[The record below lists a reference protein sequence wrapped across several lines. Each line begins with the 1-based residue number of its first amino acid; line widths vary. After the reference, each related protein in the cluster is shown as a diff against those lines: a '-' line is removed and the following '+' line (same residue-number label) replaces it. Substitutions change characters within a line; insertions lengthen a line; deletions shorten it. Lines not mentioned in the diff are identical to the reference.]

1 MPAKPIPTLAQV
13 FALATLLCGAALAS
27 PAAPTSWPTATA
39 VRASEPVVIDGRPDD
54 PVWREAPV
62 IADFTQFSPTEGGP
76 ARFRTEAQ
84 VAFDDHDFYVFI
96 RAYDP
101 EPAKISTVLARRD
114 VRPPTDQLKIVIDA
128 FHDRRSGFEFAISP
142 GGVKRDYA
150 IYDDSNEDGSWDG
163 VWDVATRVDSLGWTA
178 EFAIPLSQ
186 LRYPSS
192 PTHTFGFGVWRDIER
207 YKERVSWPAYRP
219 SQIGFVSQLGDL
231 TGIDGIPAP
240 RRFDVMPYVV
250 AKNSPL
256 PKVGGFERNQDFNAG
271 ADFKYGLT
279 SNFTLDGT
287 VNPDFGQV
295 EQDPAVLN
303 LSVFE
308 TFLQEKRP
316 FFLEGTGIYQFPVN
330 SNQVTNNGEGL
341 FYSRRIG
348 RAPQLGPLFGDASSP
363 TSTTI
368 LGAGKLTGR
377 SAGGLTVG
385 ALEAVTRREEGLND
399 LTIEPL
405 TNYGVLR
412 LQQDLNNHRSGVG
425 AVLTTVNRSL
435 DDLTDALLR
444 RSAYVGGL
452 DARHRFGP
460 GNNYQLNASV
470 TASQVQGSRTAI
482 LSTQTDPAHYY
493 QRPDGAL
500 HVDTT
505 RTALTGDAE
514 TLHLA
519 KYGGGIV
526 VFETSYQRISPGYE
540 INDLGFLNRADW
552 QDQST
557 WVGLNFNRRTKLY
570 NQLNWNFNQWQDWTS
585 AGDLLLERAV
595 NTNLHVQFHNNWFVH
610 AGGTAGQLGTT
621 FSDRATR
628 GGPALRLSSYTSP
641 WLEIQGDQRQVLYPD
656 VFGQIVRTDEGH
668 TRRTYLN
675 PSLQVRVSSRT
686 TPSIGVSY
694 SRNEDNTQ
702 FFGNFRDSLAVTHYT
717 FAHLDQTTVGVTFRL
732 DYTASPTLTFQLY
745 VNPFVSKGTYSDVR
759 EVSNARARNYA
770 DRFTPYT
777 GAAAANPGGFNY
789 KAFNSNTVLRWEY
802 RPGSALYL
810 VWTQVRQDS
819 ENLEGTRDFSGDA
832 NRLFQTHPSDTF
844 LIKVAHWFDL

>member
-1 MPAKPIPTLAQV
+1 MPKLPFAI
-13 FALATLLCGAALAS
+13 ALACLLPSAALSA
-27 PAAPTSWPTATA
+27 AAPDSAVTA
-39 VRASEPVVIDGRPDD
+39 VAVRTPQPVVIDGRPDD
-54 PVWREAPV
+54 AVWHTAPV
-62 IADFTQFSPTEGGP
+62 IADFVQFSPVEGGP

-84 VAFDDHDFYVFI
+84 VAFDDHNFYCFI

-128 FHDRRSGFEFAISP
+128 FHDRRTGFEFAVSP

-150 IYDDSNEDGSWDG
+150 IYNDNNEDGSWDG
-163 VWDVATRVDSLGWTA
+163 VWDVATKVDSLGWTA

-192 PTHTFGFGVWRDIER
+192 PAHTFGFAIWRDIER

-219 SQIGFVSQLGDL
+219 SQIGFVSQLGDI

-240 RRFDVMPYVV
+240 HRFDVMPYTV
-250 AKNSPL
+250 AKNEPR
-256 PKVGGFERNQDFNAG
+256 PTTAGFNRHQSFTGG
-271 ADFKYGLT
+271 ADFKFGLT

-287 VNPDFGQV
+287 VDPDFGQV

-316 FFLEGTGIYQFPVN
+316 FFLEGTGVYQFPVN
-330 SNQVTNNGEGL
+330 SNQVNNTSEGL

-348 RAPQLGPLFGDASSP
+348 RAPQLGPLYGTASSP

-368 LGAGKLTGR
+368 LGAAKLTGR

-385 ALEAVTRREEGLND
+385 VLDAVTRRETGISD
-399 LTIEPL
+399 LTIEPA
-405 TNYGVLR
+405 THYGVVR
-412 LQQDLNNHRSGVG
+412 LEQDLNKDRSGVG
-425 AVLTTVNRSL
+425 LIFTSVDRSL
-435 DDLTDALLR
+435 DSTSRGILR

-452 DARHRFGP
+452 DARHEFGP
-460 GNNYQLNASV
+460 GHNYQLNAAV
-470 TASQVQGSRTAI
+470 TASRIAGSHAAV

-500 HVDTT
+500 ELDTT
-505 RTALTGDAE
+505 RTKLSGDAE

-557 WVGLNFNRRTKLY
+557 WMGLQFLRRTRWY
-570 NQLNWNFNQWQDWTS
+570 NQLNLNFNEWQDWTS
-585 AGDLLLERAV
+585 AGLQLERAM
-595 NTNLHVQFHNNWFVH
+595 NTNEHVMFHNNWFAH
-610 AGGTAGQLGTT
+610 AGATLGQLGAT

-628 GGPALRLSSYTSP
+628 GGPALRQSP
-641 WLEIQGDQRQVLYPD
+641 YQAPWVEIQGDQRRMLYPD
-656 VFGQIVRTDEGH
+656 VYAQIVHTDEGRTH
-668 TRRTYLN
+668 RTYVN
-675 PSLQVRVSSRT
+675 PTLQVRVSARM
-686 TPSIGVSY
+686 TPSLGMSY
-694 SRNEDNTQ
+694 SRNQDNTQ
-702 FFGNFRDSLAVTHYT
+702 WFGNFADSTGATHYT
-717 FAHLDQTTVGVTFRL
+717 FAHLDQTTVGLTFRV
-732 DYTASPTLTFQLY
+732 DYTASPTLTLQVY
-745 VNPFVSKGTYSDVR
+745 ANPFVSKGDYSDVR
-759 EVSNARARNYA
+759 EVVNARAAHYA
-770 DRFTPYT
+770 DRFAPY
-777 GAAAANPGGFNY
+777 AAAVAGNPR
-789 KAFNSNTVLRWEY
+789 AFNVKDFNSSTVLRWEY
-802 RPGSALYL
+802 RPGSSLYL
-810 VWTQVRQDS
+810 VWTQGRQDFES
-819 ENLEGTRDFSGDA
+819 LEGSRALSGDLD
-832 NRLFQTHPSDTF
+832 RLFRVHPANTF

>member
-1 MPAKPIPTLAQV
+1 MPKFVCTS
-13 FALATLLCGAALAS
+13 ALACILQSAAAAS
-27 PAAPTSWPTATA
+27 PAGPISAPSAGA
-39 VRASEPVVIDGRPDD
+39 VRTSQPVVIDGRADD
-54 PVWREAPV
+54 AIWRTAPV
-62 IADFTQFSPTEGGP
+62 IADFVQFSPVEGGP
-76 ARFRTEAQ
+76 ARFKTEAQ
-84 VAFDDHDFYVFI
+84 VAFDDHNFYAFI
-96 RAYDP
+96 RASDP

-128 FHDRRSGFEFAISP
+128 FHDRRSGFEFAVSP

-150 IYDDSNEDGSWDG
+150 IYDDNNEDGSWDG

-240 RRFDVMPYVV
+240 RRFDVMPYTV
-250 AKNSPL
+250 AKNEPR
-256 PKVGGFERNQDFNAG
+256 PTTAGFDRHQSFTGG

-287 VNPDFGQV
+287 VAPDFGQV

-316 FFLEGTGIYQFPVN
+316 FFLEGTGVYQFPVN
-330 SNQVTNNGEGL
+330 SNQVNNNGEGL

-348 RAPQLGPLFGDASSP
+348 RAPQLGRLFGDASSP

-368 LGAGKLTGR
+368 LGAAKLTGR

-385 ALEAVTRREEGLND
+385 ALDAVTRHEVGASD
-399 LTIEPL
+399 VTIEPA
-405 TNYGVLR
+405 TNYSVFR

-425 AVLTTVNRSL
+425 LILTSVDRSL
-435 DDLTDALLR
+435 DSTSRNILR

-452 DARHRFGP
+452 DARHQFGP
-460 GNNYQLNASV
+460 GHNYQLTAAV
-470 TASQVQGSRTAI
+470 TGSRIDGSRAAV

-493 QRPDGAL
+493 QRPDGRL
-500 HVDTT
+500 GVDTT
-505 RTALTGDAE
+505 RTTLAGDAE
-514 TLHLA
+514 TIHFA

-557 WVGLNFNRRTKLY
+557 WMGLQFLRRTKWY
-570 NQLNWNFNQWQDWTS
+570 NQLNWNFNEWQDWTS
-585 AGDLLLERAV
+585 AGDLQLERAV
-595 NTNLHVQFHNNWFVH
+595 NTNAHVQFHNNWFAH
-610 AGGTAGQLGTT
+610 AGGTLGQLGAT
-621 FSDRATR
+621 FSDRGTR
-628 GGPALRLSSYTSP
+628 GGPPLRQSSYAGP
-641 WLEIQGDQRQVLYPD
+641 WVEIQGDQRRALYPD
-656 VFGQIVRTDEGH
+656 VFAQIVRTDEGR
-668 TRRTYLN
+668 TRRTYVN
-675 PSLQVRVSSRT
+675 PTLQVRISART
-686 TPSIGVSY
+686 TPSLGMSY
-694 SRNEDNTQ
+694 SRNQDNTQ
-702 FFGNFRDSLAVTHYT
+702 FFRNFVDSTGVTHYT
-717 FAHLDQTTVGVTFRL
+717 FAHLDQTTVGLTFRV
-732 DYTASPTLTFQLY
+732 DYTASPTLTLQVY
-745 VNPFVSKGTYSDVR
+745 ANPFVSKGTYSNLR
-759 EVSNARARNYA
+759 EVVNARAAHYA
-770 DRFTPYT
+770 DRFAPYGDAAVAAHP
-777 GAAAANPGGFNY
+777 GAFNV
-789 KAFNSNTVLRWEY
+789 KAFNSSTVLRWEY
-802 RPGSALYL
+802 RPGSSLYL
-810 VWTQVRQDS
+810 VWTQGRQDL
-819 ENLEGTRDFSGDA
+819 EHLEGSRALSGDLD
-832 NRLFQTHPSDTF
+832 RLFRVHPANTF